1 MKEIKADKPTPEE
14 VMQLARENERLKRTN
29 LFRVVYT
36 LTTAL
41 FCGMA
46 IERQEYFIASVCV
59 LAGVIGWYVLGE
71 EE

>member
-1 MKEIKADKPTPEE
+1 M
-14 VMQLARENERLKRTN
+14 
-29 LFRVVYT
+29 FRQTYT

-46 IERQEYFIASVCV
+46 IERGDYFIASVCV
-59 LAGVIGWYVLGE
+59 LAGVIGWYVMGE

>member
-1 MKEIKADKPTPEE
+1 MRMLTMK
-14 VMQLARENERLKRTN
+14 ARCLLRLRGV
-29 LFRVVYT
+29 LMFRQTYT

-46 IERQEYFIASVCV
+46 IERGDYFIASVCV
-59 LAGVIGWYVLGE
+59 LAGVIGWYVMGE